1 MGGNE
6 KMSTQDFESLKER
19 RAHLERMLRE
29 LTARRDDL
37 YMPGITLIAGEA
49 PPPPEQIEL
58 EIEELQ
64 ATIAEID
71 EELKKHSEG

>member
-1 MGGNE
+1 
-6 KMSTQDFESLKER
+6 
-19 RAHLERMLRE
+19 
-29 LTARRDDL
+29 
-37 YMPGITLIAGEA
+37 MPGMTLISGEA

-71 EELKKHSEG
+71 EELKKHPEG

>member
-1 MGGNE
+1 
-6 KMSTQDFESLKER
+6 MSTQDLEGLKER
-19 RAHLERMLRE
+19 RAHLESMLRE

-37 YMPGITLIAGEA
+37 YMPGVSLISREA

-64 ATIAEID
+64 AMIAEID
-71 EELKKHSEG
+71 EELKKHPEG

>member
-1 MGGNE
+1 
-6 KMSTQDFESLKER
+6 MSTQDLESLKER

-37 YMPGITLIAGEA
+37 YMPGVSLISGEA

-64 ATIAEID
+64 AMIAEID
-71 EELKKHSEG
+71 EELKKHPEG

>member
-1 MGGNE
+1 
-6 KMSTQDFESLKER
+6 MSTQDLESLKER
-19 RAHLERMLRE
+19 RAHLEGLLRE
-29 LTARRDDL
+29 LTARRNDL
-37 YMPGITLIAGEA
+37 YFPGVSLISGEA

-71 EELKKHSEG
+71 EALQKSAG

>member
-1 MGGNE
+1 
-6 KMSTQDFESLKER
+6 MSSQDFEGLKER

-29 LTARRDDL
+29 LTVRRDDL
-37 YMPGITLIAGEA
+37 YMPGVSLISGEA

-64 ATIAEID
+64 AAIAQID
-71 EELKKHSEG
+71 QELQKHPEG

>member
-1 MGGNE
+1 
-6 KMSTQDFESLKER
+6 MSSQDLESLKER
-19 RAHLERMLRE
+19 RAHLEGLLRE
-29 LTARRDDL
+29 LTARRNDL
-37 YMPGITLIAGEA
+37 YLPGVSLISGEA

-71 EELKKHSEG
+71 EALQKSAG

>member
-1 MGGNE
+1 
-6 KMSTQDFESLKER
+6 MSTQDSESLKER
-19 RAHLERMLRE
+19 RAELDGILRE
-29 LTARRDDL
+29 LTARRNDL
-37 YMPGITLIAGEA
+37 YMPGMTLISGEA

-71 EELKKHSEG
+71 EELKKHPEG

>member
-1 MGGNE
+1 
-6 KMSTQDFESLKER
+6 MSTQDSESLKER

-29 LTARRDDL
+29 LTARRNDL
-37 YMPGITLIAGEA
+37 YMPGLTLISGEA

-64 ATIAEID
+64 AAIAEID
-71 EELKKHSEG
+71 RELEKQV

>member
-1 MGGNE
+1 
-6 KMSTQDFESLKER
+6 MSKQDLESLKAK
-19 RAHLERMLRE
+19 RAHLEGLLRE
-29 LTARRDDL
+29 LTARRNDL
-37 YMPGITLIAGEA
+37 YFPGVSLISGEA

-71 EELKKHSEG
+71 EELKKHQEG

>member
-1 MGGNE
+1 
-6 KMSTQDFESLKER
+6 
-19 RAHLERMLRE
+19 MLRE

-37 YMPGITLIAGEA
+37 YMPGVSLISREA

-64 ATIAEID
+64 AAIAAID
-71 EELKKHSEG
+71 EELKQS